1 MSDVTTES
9 NRDSYDLVRSCRHKV
24 VARGVLLCHE
34 ELVYGRV
41 LE

>member
-9 NRDSYDLVRSCRHKV
+9 NRDSYDLMRSCRDKTV
-24 VARGVLLCHE
+24 PRGVLLCHV
-34 ELVYGRV
+34 ELVINCV